1 MTKKVQVNG
10 NTVVEI
16 SLKALFKQIWFG
28 VAKLTSIWLV
38 HMILRKQL
46 VIATNLLRK
55 FSKSSRKFTAAA
67 DGHSTRKAMSG
78 NMILSTAW
86 WTHLDQSG

>member
-1 MTKKVQVNG
+1 MSERRNEQKDILCSFLAAMTRKVQVNG

-16 SLKALFKQIWFG
+16 SLKALLKRIWFG
-28 VAKLTSIWLV
+28 VAKLTSIWLA

-55 FSKSSRKFTAAA
+55 FFKEFTAAVA
-67 DGHSTRKAMSG
+67 DASRRR
-78 NMILSTAW
+78 
-86 WTHLDQSG
+86 